1 MNRRVLQEQISS
13 WGVRS
18 VSYAK
23 GDEALQALRTA
34 VQEGDPYD
42 FALLDHQMPGLDGAA
57 VAAGI
62 KADPALRGT
71 IIVVSL
77 IPIGDRHDMHSI
89 EGSVVDAYL
98 VKPVRQ
104 SHLLSVLTETWSKRQ
119 QAAHAK
125 RPLTQRQHLGEG
137 DTPKAKDSLTSSHL
151 RVLVVEDNLVNQKLA
166 VGLLKKLGHR
176 ADVAANGIEALEMF
190 ELLPYDVIFMDCQMP
205 EMNGYDAATEIRR
218 REAQDRHVAI
228 IAMTADVIKGSR
240 ERCITAGMD
249 DFISKPINVN
259 AIVAALEKARYQ
271 SGSLALVTQVHPSK

>member
-1 MNRRVLQEQISS
+1 VLQEQIAS
-13 WGVRS
+13 WGMRS
-18 VSYAK
+18 GSYAE
-23 GDEALQALRTA
+23 GDQALRA
-34 VQEGDPYD
+34 LRAALQEGDPYH

-77 IPIGDRHDMHSI
+77 APIGDRSDMHLM

-104 SHLLSVLTETWSKRQ
+104 SQLLSVLTETWSKRQ
-119 QAAHAK
+119 AAHPK
-125 RPLTQRQHLGEG
+125 RPLTQRQHLVES

-151 RVLVVEDNLVNQKLA
+151 RVLVVEDNVVNQKLA
-166 VGLLKKLGHR
+166 VGLLKKLGFR

-228 IAMTADVIKGSR
+228 IAMTANVIKGSR
-240 ERCITAGMD
+240 ERCIAAGMD
-249 DFISKPINVN
+249 DFISKPINVS
-259 AIVAALEKARYQ
+259 AIVAALEKACSQ
-271 SGSLALVTQVHPSK
+271 SRSLALVTPVHPPK